1 MRQII
6 TISGLLL
13 SLLFIREISLL
24 PDGKLHLYLFDVD
37 QGDAIF
43 LVTPSGKQ
51 IVIDGGPNLTALEHL
66 GTHMPFQI
74 DIFEERLWLR
84 ARAPQRTRAT
94 RRPAERR
101 TDMAMRRARSQA
113 IAAMGGV
120 PLRTG

>member
-1 MRQII
+1 MKQQHWLAVLWALAPHADWMTVR
-6 TISGLLL
+6 TRGL
-13 SLLFIREISLL
+13 
-24 PDGKLHLYLFDVD
+24 K
-37 QGDAIF
+37 
-43 LVTPSGKQ
+43 
-51 IVIDGGPNLTALEHL
+51 
-66 GTHMPFQI
+66 
-74 DIFEERLWLR
+74 RLWLR